1 MYTYAMSKLR
11 PAQRDAVDR
20 MHDGCVLLGRT
31 GAGKTMTALGYWLKV
46 HSNQG
51 LHVVTTPAK
60 RDAMEWGADMA
71 KMGLYLPPE
80 RVISWNKI
88 KEFERLEGCFVIF
101 DEQRVSGSGK
111 WVKSFLKIAKRND
124 WVLLSATPGD
134 VWIDWLPLFIAN
146 GFYRTKT
153 QFTDRHVVWDP
164 HTRYPRIK
172 RYIEEDRL
180 ERCQKAICVHLAS
193 PLDTT
198 RIIHDELV
206 SYDSQRYAEVTRTR
220 WNPFSSRPMT
230 DAGDLC
236 RVQRRLVLENPA
248 REEAVERILRG
259 HPRVLVF
266 YSYNYELEA
275 LRRVC
280 ERLGRSHGE
289 RNGHRHDP
297 VPVEEEPWVY
307 LVQYQAADAWNCIST
322 NIAVLYSLPY
332 SWRQQEQAMGRID
345 RMNTPFDE
353 LHYYRLMTDSSI
365 DNAVLA
371 VLDRKGTFNERV
383 YERSM
388 EGTRCNSNDSSSNSA
403 PDSTR

>member
-1 MYTYAMSKLR
+1 
-11 PAQRDAVDR
+11 

-31 GAGKTMTALGYWLKV
+31 GSGKTMTALGYWLKA
-46 HSNQG
+46 HPNQY
-51 LHVVTTPAK
+51 LYVVTTPAK
-60 RDAMEWGADMA
+60 RDAMEWEADMA

-88 KEFERLEGCFVIF
+88 KDFEYLERAFIVF

-146 GFYRTKT
+146 GFYRTRT
-153 QFTDRHVVWDP
+153 QFTDRHVIWDP

-172 RYIEEDRL
+172 RYIDEDRL
-180 ERCQKAICVHLAS
+180 ERCQEAICVYLAS
-193 PLDTT
+193 PNPVS
-198 RIIHDELV
+198 RMVHDELV
-206 SYDSQRYAEVTRTR
+206 SYDSRKYAEVTRKR
-220 WNPFSSRPMT
+220 WNPFEVRPMM
-230 DAGDLC
+230 DAGELC
-236 RVQRRLVLENPA
+236 RVQRRIVLENVC
-248 REEAVERILRG
+248 REEALERLLKG
-259 HPRVLVF
+259 HPRALVF

-275 LRRVC
+275 IKAVC
-280 ERLGRSHGE
+280 ERLGRSYGQ

-297 VPVEEEPWVY
+297 VPVSKEPWAY
-307 LVQYQAADAWNCIST
+307 IVQYQSADAWNCIST
-322 NIAVLYSLPY
+322 NIAILYSLPY

-353 LHYYRLMTDSSI
+353 LHYYRLMTDSTI

-371 VLDRKGTFNERV
+371 CLDRKETFNERA
-383 YERSM
+383 YENAQK
-388 EGTRCNSNDSSSNSA
+388 GA
-403 PDSTR
+403 A

>member
-1 MYTYAMSKLR
+1 LYKYAMSKLR

-31 GAGKTMTALGYWLKV
+31 GAGKTMTALAYWLKV
-46 HSNQG
+46 HPSQY
-51 LHVVTTPAK
+51 LYVVTTPAK

-71 KMGLYLPPE
+71 KMGQYLPPE

-88 KEFERLEGCFVIF
+88 KDFERLEGCFVIF

-146 GFYRTKT
+146 GFYRTRT
-153 QFTDRHVVWDP
+153 QFTDRHVIWDP

-206 SYDSQRYAEVTRTR
+206 SYDSQRYAEVTRAR
-220 WNPFSSRPMT
+220 WNPFESRPMT

-259 HPRVLVF
+259 HPRALVF

-280 ERLGRSHGE
+280 ERLGRAHGE

-353 LHYYRLMTDSSI
+353 LHYYRLLTASSI

-371 VLDRKGTFNERV
+371 VLDRKGTFNEKV

-388 EGTRCNSNDSSSNSA
+388 EGT
-403 PDSTR
+403 TK

>member
-1 MYTYAMSKLR
+1 MIEYALKKLR

-31 GAGKTMTALGYWLKV
+31 GSGKTMTALGYWLKV
-46 HSNQG
+46 HAQQD
-51 LHVVTTPAK
+51 LYVATTPAK
-60 RDAMEWGADMA
+60 RDAMEWEGDSA
-71 KMGLYLPPE
+71 KLGQYLPPE
-80 RVISWNKI
+80 RVVSWNKI
-88 KEFERLEGCFVIF
+88 KTLEHLEGRFIIF

-111 WVKSFLKIAKRND
+111 WVKSFLKIARRND

-146 GFYRTKT
+146 GFYRTRT

-180 ERCQKAICVHLAS
+180 ERCQEAICVYLAS
-193 PLDTT
+193 PNPVS
-198 RIIHDELV
+198 RMVHDELV
-206 SYDSQRYAEVTRTR
+206 SYDSRKYAEVTRKR
-220 WNPFSSRPMT
+220 WNPFETRPMM
-230 DAGDLC
+230 DAGELC
-236 RVQRRLVLENPA
+236 RVQRRIVLENVC
-248 REEAVERILRG
+248 REEALERLLKG
-259 HPRVLVF
+259 HPRALVF

-275 LRRVC
+275 IKAVC
-280 ERLGRSHGE
+280 ERLGRSYGQ

-297 VPVEEEPWVY
+297 VPVSKEPWVY
-307 LVQYQAADAWNCIST
+307 IVQYQSADAWNCIST
-322 NIAVLYSLPY
+322 NIAILYSLPY

-353 LHYYRLMTDSSI
+353 LHYYRLMTDSTI

-371 VLDRKGTFNERV
+371 CLDRKETFNERV
-383 YERSM
+383 YENAQK
-388 EGTRCNSNDSSSNSA
+388 GTQQ
-403 PDSTR
+403 

>member
-1 MYTYAMSKLR
+1 MIEYALKKLR

-31 GAGKTMTALGYWLKV
+31 GSGKTMTALGYWLKV
-46 HSNQG
+46 HVQQD
-51 LHVVTTPAK
+51 LYVVTTPAK
-60 RDAMEWGADMA
+60 RDAMEWEGDSA
-71 KMGLYLPPE
+71 KLGQYLPPE
-80 RVISWNKI
+80 RVVSWNKI
-88 KEFERLEGCFVIF
+88 KTLDRLEGCFVIF

-111 WVKSFLKIAKRND
+111 WVKSFLKIALRND

-153 QFTDRHVVWDP
+153 QFTNRHVVWDP

-180 ERCQKAICVHLAS
+180 ERCQKAICVYLAS
-193 PLDTT
+193 PNPVS
-198 RIIHDELV
+198 RMVHDELV
-206 SYDSQRYAEVTRTR
+206 SYDSQRYAEATRKR
-220 WNPFSSRPMT
+220 WNPFEKRPMM
-230 DAGDLC
+230 DAGELC
-236 RVQRRLVLENPA
+236 RVQRRIVLENVC
-248 REEAVERILRG
+248 REETLERLLKG
-259 HPRVLVF
+259 HPRALVF

-275 LRRVC
+275 IKAVC
-280 ERLGRSHGE
+280 ERLGRSYGQ

-297 VPVEEEPWVY
+297 VPVSKEPWVY
-307 LVQYQAADAWNCIST
+307 LVQYQSADAWNCIST
-322 NIAVLYSLPY
+322 NIAILYSLPY

-353 LHYYRLMTDSSI
+353 LHYYRLMTDSTI

-371 VLDRKGTFNERV
+371 CLDRKETFNVRV
-383 YERSM
+383 YENAQK
-388 EGTRCNSNDSSSNSA
+388 GA
-403 PDSTR
+403 QQ

>member
-1 MYTYAMSKLR
+1 MIEYALKKLR

-31 GAGKTMTALGYWLKV
+31 GSGKTMTALGYWLKA
-46 HSNQG
+46 HSKQY
-51 LHVVTTPAK
+51 LYVVTTPAK
-60 RDAMEWGADMA
+60 RDAMEWEADMA

-88 KEFERLEGCFVIF
+88 EDFEYLESAFVVF

-111 WVKSFLKIAKRND
+111 WVKSFLKIAKKND
-124 WVLLSATPGD
+124 WILLSATPGD

-146 GFYRTKT
+146 GFYRTRT
-153 QFTDRHVVWDP
+153 QFTNRHVIWDP

-180 ERCQKAICVHLAS
+180 ERCQEAICVYLAS
-193 PLDTT
+193 PNPIS
-198 RIIHDELV
+198 RMVHDELV
-206 SYDSQRYAEVTRTR
+206 SYDSRKYAEVTRKR
-220 WNPFSSRPMT
+220 WNPFEVRPMM
-230 DAGDLC
+230 DAGELC
-236 RVQRRLVLENPA
+236 RVQRRIVLENVC
-248 REEAVERILRG
+248 REEALERLLRG
-259 HPRVLVF
+259 HPRALVF

-275 LRRVC
+275 IKAVC
-280 ERLGRSHGE
+280 ERLGRSYGQ

-297 VPVEEEPWVY
+297 VPVSKEPWVY
-307 LVQYQAADAWNCIST
+307 IVQYQSADAWNCVST
-322 NIAVLYSLPY
+322 NIAILYSLPY

-353 LHYYRLMTDSSI
+353 LHYYRLMTDSTI

-371 VLDRKGTFNERV
+371 CLDSKETFNERV
-383 YERSM
+383 YENAQK
-388 EGTRCNSNDSSSNSA
+388 GA
-403 PDSTR
+403 QQ